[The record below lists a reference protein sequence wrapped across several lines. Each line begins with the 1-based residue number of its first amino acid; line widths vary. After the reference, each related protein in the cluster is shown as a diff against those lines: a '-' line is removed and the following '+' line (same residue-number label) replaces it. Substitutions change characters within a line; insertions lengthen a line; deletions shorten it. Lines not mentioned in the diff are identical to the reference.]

1 MTVVWKLPTTRR
13 ARSWTITITSEPF
26 VHLKAE
32 DAEATINLD
41 DGSGS
46 VVVYRAKKAISS
58 TFPSSG
64 NLAALIK
71 RTIGAKE

>member
-1 MTVVWKLPTTRR
+1 MTVIWKLPTTRR
-13 ARSWTITITSEPF
+13 ARLWAITLTTAPF
-26 VHLKAE
+26 VHLKSE
-32 DAEATINLD
+32 DAEATVNID

-58 TFPSSG
+58 TFPNSG

-71 RTIGAKE
+71 RTIGASE